1 MKACKGRAGSASHQ
15 DGLKFPLALL
25 FKFCQELLQLGC
37 TQPSESL
44 CRPPSTPIAPLE
56 AGKKSARAR
65 LGRQRR
71 GCGESTQGSA
81 DGRARARHEGHT
93 VHPSP
98 AAIAARGLWARAQRR
113 GRLRTEPRTGCP
125 SRTGSA
131 KPSVRRSQ
139 QAPVRHNRQVGRQT
153 STHLCPRRTPRHNF
167 VCSPWLPCALHTSR
181 RITPRPSSP
190 PVARRGKADE
200 PVSRGE
206 PRGCGTHPRIRARPR
221 ADTPR
226 GIVRSRR
233 QQRNR
238 RAGLG
243 QGRRARA
250 ISALCIAQGAP
261 SRREPANRRFP
272 SRQHTGRAAH
282 THSLVSRARSPC
294 PTSLSF
300 FVFGIFYAKT
310 GHFVQTVINTKKKV
324 GIFVEIPTETG
335 FFCEHTKKEAKKRS

>member
-25 FKFCQELLQLGC
+25 FEFCQELLQLGC

-44 CRPPSTPIAPLE
+44 CRPPSTPIAPLA
-56 AGKKSARAR
+56 AGKKRARAR

-139 QAPVRHNRQVGRQT
+139 QAPVRHNRQVGRQKR
-153 STHLCPRRTPRHNF
+153 THSCPRRTPRHNF
-167 VCSPWLPCALHTSR
+167 VCSPWLPCALPTSR
-181 RITPRPSSP
+181 RITPCPSSP
-190 PVARRGKADE
+190 PVARRGKAGE
-200 PVSRGE
+200 SPSRAASRAVAVRTQSSALG
-206 PRGCGTHPRIRARPR
+206 RARTR
-221 ADTPR
+221 HE
-226 GIVRSRR
+226 
-233 QQRNR
+233 
-238 RAGLG
+238 GLCVPVASSAIA
-243 QGRRARA
+243 ARA
-250 ISALCIAQGAP
+250 SGKSAEHGQ
-261 SRREPANRRFP
+261 FP
-272 SRQHTGRAAH
+272 HCA
-282 THSLVSRARSPC
+282 
-294 PTSLSF
+294 
-300 FVFGIFYAKT
+300 
-310 GHFVQTVINTKKKV
+310 
-324 GIFVEIPTETG
+324 
-335 FFCEHTKKEAKKRS
+335 